1 MGLLTDACTRGDK
14 REMLEALRDITAET
28 IENTTS
34 GRDVAAL
41 SKRLIEICELID
53 ALPNAEQE
61 DPVEDLAAFM
71 AEYDEYEDPRIK
83 GYGD

>member
-1 MGLLTDACTRGDK
+1 MGKLSDAAQAGNRRDILL
-14 REMLEALRDITAET
+14 ALRDITAET

-71 AEYDEYEDPRIK
+71 AEYDEYEDPRVN
-83 GYGD
+83 GYED